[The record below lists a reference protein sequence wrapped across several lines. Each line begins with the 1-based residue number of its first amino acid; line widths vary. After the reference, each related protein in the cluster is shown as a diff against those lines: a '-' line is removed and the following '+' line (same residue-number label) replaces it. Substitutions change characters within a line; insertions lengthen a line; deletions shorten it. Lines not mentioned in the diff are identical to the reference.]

1 MLNINP
7 GLMLWTLITFAI
19 AVFILWKYAF
29 GPLQRII
36 DERRARIRESFEAA
50 EETRSEAQRLL
61 AEYKESLARVRGEA
75 EDIVERARKAGEST
89 KAEILAAAKEQADR
103 RLEQARQ
110 QIERDTRAA
119 LRDIKGAGRRPGA
132 PGGREGH
139 GQEPDRRGPPAAD
152 RRRAQGRRS
161 ERRRDGDAGDARV
174 SAP

>member
-19 AVFILWKYAF
+19 AVFILWRFAF

-89 KAEILAAAKEQADR
+89 KAEILATAKEQADR
-103 RLEQARQ
+103 RLEHARQ

-119 LRDIKGAGRRPGA
+119 LRDIKGEVADLALMVAEKVTAKSLTDEDHRRLIEDALKGVDLRDVETGTPGTS
-132 PGGREGH
+132 G
-139 GQEPDRRGPPAAD
+139 
-152 RRRAQGRRS
+152 
-161 ERRRDGDAGDARV
+161 
-174 SAP
+174 

>member
-1 MLNINP
+1 MLNIDP

-36 DERRARIRESFEAA
+36 DERRAHIRESFEAA

-89 KAEILAAAKEQADR
+89 RAEILAEAREQSDR
-103 RLEQARQ
+103 RLEQARR
-110 QIERDTRAA
+110 QIERDTKAA
-119 LRDIKGAGRRPGA
+119 LRDIKEQVADLALLAAEKVATRSLTDDDHRRLIDEALEGVDFSDVGTGTPGT
-132 PGGREGH
+132 PG
-139 GQEPDRRGPPAAD
+139 
-152 RRRAQGRRS
+152 
-161 ERRRDGDAGDARV
+161 
-174 SAP
+174 

>member
-19 AVFILWKYAF
+19 AVFVLWKYAF

-89 KAEILAAAKEQADR
+89 KAEILAAAKEQSDR

-110 QIERDTRAA
+110 QIERDTKAA
-119 LRDIKGAGRRPGA
+119 LRDIKAQVADLALLAAEKITTKSLTDDDHRRLIDEALQGVDFGDVETGTPGTAG
-132 PGGREGH
+132 
-139 GQEPDRRGPPAAD
+139 
-152 RRRAQGRRS
+152 
-161 ERRRDGDAGDARV
+161 
-174 SAP
+174 